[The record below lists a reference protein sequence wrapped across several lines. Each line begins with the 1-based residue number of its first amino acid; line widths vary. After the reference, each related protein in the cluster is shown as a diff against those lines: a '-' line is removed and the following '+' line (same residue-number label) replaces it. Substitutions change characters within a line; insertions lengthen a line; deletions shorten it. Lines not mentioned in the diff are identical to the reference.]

1 MSTEM
6 LTPKV
11 TEIRRPP
18 EATPDSFV
26 ATTTPAQPLGGNV
39 AANAVPRFTH

>member
-11 TEIRRPP
+11 TEIRRPL
-18 EATPDSFV
+18 EAVTKDTFV
-26 ATTTPAQPLGGNV
+26 ATTWVPATTQTPRRV
-39 AANAVPRFTH
+39 